1 VATLLADTRPDQA
14 ARVADF
20 LELYPYSTLKEID
33 AACDTGSASKVIS
46 DMRPLGY
53 GIARQR
59 RAVSCVGGLRSR
71 TVQTYALINRPDA
84 QPDLF
89 ALDNTT
95 NH

>member
-1 VATLLADTRPDQA
+1 MGFLRPDTRPDQA

-33 AACDTGSASKVIS
+33 AACDTGSASKVLS

-53 GIARQR
+53 GIDRQR
-59 RAVSCVGGLRSR
+59 RSVLCVGGLRSR
-71 TVQTYALINRPDA
+71 KVQTYALTSRPNT

-89 ALDNTT
+89 GTQ
-95 NH
+95 